1 MIPAISE
8 YWIRA
13 ATVPAVSGAQVCGF
27 ILVVITERTK
37 CGITRCNMHDFGS
50 PACKPTIVGSL
61 WSQERFGPG
70 LRIVFRSQSAGDRGQ
85 LRAQLSRSFLNEV
98 SSREVFSFWFVLAL
112 TADLRI

>member
-8 YWIRA
+8 YWIPA

-61 WSQERFGPG
+61 WSQERFGPVRCLERGGRHTSDVTGINTIG
-70 LRIVFRSQSAGDRGQ
+70 LTI
-85 LRAQLSRSFLNEV
+85 RAADV
-98 SSREVFSFWFVLAL
+98 IAVVPL
-112 TADLRI
+112 TDSGSIGWRAKS

>member
-37 CGITRCNMHDFGS
+37 CGIARCNMHDFG
-50 PACKPTIVGSL
+50 
-61 WSQERFGPG
+61 
-70 LRIVFRSQSAGDRGQ
+70 
-85 LRAQLSRSFLNEV
+85 
-98 SSREVFSFWFVLAL
+98 FSGVQASYRRLAL
-112 TADLRI
+112 EPAGLGPVRCLERGG

>member
-27 ILVVITERTK
+27 IFVVITECTK

-61 WSQERFGPG
+61 CSQERFGPVRCLERGGRHTSDVTGINTIG
-70 LRIVFRSQSAGDRGQ
+70 LT
-85 LRAQLSRSFLNEV
+85 LRAADVIAVVPLTDSRLVGLEG
-98 SSREVFSFWFVLAL
+98 W
-112 TADLRI
+112 